1 IGRERWPLFA
11 VMRDSR
17 TLRAL
22 EATFGQLVLTD
33 DLVDAIVL
41 RSLGLAAAP
50 IVGLSE
56 LDDAGIARLSTYF
69 GVEGPAAEESATSCS
84 AAQTV
89 TVNQYG
95 TQRFGQQLLSGFQ
108 DYGVVSL
115 TIATW
120 SPTSPQGGELVAVK
134 TATAYLSNLARFRGL
149 AIVDINEWTPRH

>member
-1 IGRERWPLFA
+1 AQPDVSGQLRLHPFLERPNAPFVRLRSPIDNQTIDLMTASGCIGRERWPLFA

-115 TIATW
+115 
-120 SPTSPQGGELVAVK
+120 
-134 TATAYLSNLARFRGL
+134 
-149 AIVDINEWTPRH
+149 